1 MSEEIKRGGAAR
13 YLAMVACV
21 LLGGFVYVGWRIK
34 KGDDVKQQHTLAAAI
49 EQDTDNLGLSLNLP
63 SNTENPKVISDSV
76 SDDDLL
82 SGLIIGSEEE
92 SKPQNIDTP
101 DDIDIEA
108 LLASTPDPEPE
119 VQRQIGGVAG
129 DSMHN
134 EFLPETEEITQVE
147 VTPPP
152 APAPEE
158 LAQAEVSSLLA
169 TTPAAV
175 PTPQPRQQQAAPARG
190 DVRATQQ

>member
-1 MSEEIKRGGAAR
+1 MT
-13 YLAMVACV
+13 V
-21 LLGGFVYVGWRIK
+21 
-34 KGDDVKQQHTLAAAI
+34 
-49 EQDTDNLGLSLNLP
+49 
-63 SNTENPKVISDSV
+63 V

-175 PTPQPRQQQAAPARG
+175 PTPQPRQQQAPQPADMSALPNNNPSGSVADIIYRDYKVKRG
-190 DVRATQQ
+190 DTLSGIALRHLGSRKRAKEIYQINKDQMSNPNILKIGHDYQNTF